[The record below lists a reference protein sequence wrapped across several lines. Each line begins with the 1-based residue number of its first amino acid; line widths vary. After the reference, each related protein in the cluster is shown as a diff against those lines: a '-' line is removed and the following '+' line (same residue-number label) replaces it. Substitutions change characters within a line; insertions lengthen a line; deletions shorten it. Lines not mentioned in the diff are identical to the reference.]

1 MSLTE
6 GMEYVFV
13 GRVFSLDLVNNVS
26 PDQGISIKMIS
37 SEPPVLSATYWLR
50 PTNMELKPSIFFTT
64 AVFVLRWVFTGD

>member
-37 SEPPVLSATYWLR
+37 SEPPVLSATY
-50 PTNMELKPSIFFTT
+50 
-64 AVFVLRWVFTGD
+64 